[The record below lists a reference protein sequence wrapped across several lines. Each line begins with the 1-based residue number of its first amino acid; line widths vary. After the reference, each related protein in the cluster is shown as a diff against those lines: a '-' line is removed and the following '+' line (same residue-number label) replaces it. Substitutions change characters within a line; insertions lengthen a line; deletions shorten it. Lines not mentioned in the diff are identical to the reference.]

1 MAVQAAC
8 WVNFLELR
16 FLASKRREGDEMA
29 DPTWGCIELH
39 RDLRQCRLT
48 GVILASSSNHSAGQ
62 APRHLLPL
70 YQALPV

>member
-16 FLASKRREGDEMA
+16 FLALKRREGGEMA

-48 GVILASSSNHSAGQ
+48 G
-62 APRHLLPL
+62 
-70 YQALPV
+70 